1 MRVLTFWSKKPLE
14 GTPFT
19 FEIVPPRE
27 IREGQVAFDQIL
39 AVVRAGDFSYTLV
52 EHTEQLI
59 EGRMRDG
66 G

>member
-27 IREGQVAFDQIL
+27 IREDQVAFNQIL
-39 AVVRAGDFSYTLV
+39 AAVRAGDFSYTLV
-52 EHTEQLI
+52 EHTERVV
-59 EGRMRDG
+59 ERRVHDG